1 MHKVREKSKYITDF
15 IKNIKGVKAITGMG
29 LMLGIE
35 TDKQA
40 SDIAKQCLEN
50 GLLVLTAHKT
60 EFAFCRRSISA
71 MMK

>member
-1 MHKVREKSKYITDF
+1 
-15 IKNIKGVKAITGMG
+15 MG

-50 GLLVLTAHKT
+50 GLLVLTAHKNRVRLLP
-60 EFAFCRRSISA
+60 ALNISYDEIDEGL
-71 MMK
+71 KILKEVIEK

>member
-1 MHKVREKSKYITDF
+1 MNFAEGKRKSKYITDF

-40 SDIAKQCLEN
+40 SDIAKQCLETVF
-50 GLLVLTAHKT
+50 L
-60 EFAFCRRSISA
+60 F
-71 MMK
+71 